1 MVKIVVTFVSSG
13 KIKLQDYV
21 LMSLS
26 FRLLNDFI
34 EYKDTSSKQDSIL
47 IDKEQF
53 YLNLGTLEELEPLEE
68 M

>member
-1 MVKIVVTFVSSG
+1 MISKIINKNQMRHTSMVKIVVTFVSSG

-47 IDKEQF
+47 IDKE
-53 YLNLGTLEELEPLEE
+53 
-68 M
+68 